1 MNRLVTFVRQL
12 LGSIEQVPYRGL
24 VRQHPA
30 DNSQDIE
37 GRPLEFAFVL
47 NDGYQA
53 VCDNRNIDLY
63 PHSILGVAPKGRDSE
78 MLLYPSEEQLHLPS
92 LLVQQGDIACLE
104 RKVVGQERERS
115 LQFRSVVND
124 SPESTRILLLGLIAR
139 KAYRLVKQN
148 VIRTVK
154 QVLTFNNLIVEMRLL
169 SDDKERV
176 DDVDSVQS
184 GKVIIPFV
192 KDVECIRLIR
202 NVIHRIHVMEFGFRD
217 MNVGR
222 YLGHN
227 IKQGVD
233 LDASLGFSEG
243 CPLEQTQ
250 AEVYGCGVE
259 RIELSMQDELPVKPL
274 ALRKIDH
281 IVGKLLEYP
290 VVPVRI
296 GVGNIAELD
305 VSAAESEMV
314 TLVLDG
320 ADDADNL
327 PEAVA
332 TGKLS
337 EHHYKKLVPASESLH
352 VLVAT
357 VLLDY
362 SIKYSLRQKINELI
376 EDRFSAIHLGL
387 NCLQAT
393 KLRNQFKSTRAIFA
407 YN

>member
-1 MNRLVTFVRQL
+1 MNRLVTYFRQL
-12 LGSIEQVPYRGL
+12 FRSIEQVPYRGL
-24 VRQHPA
+24 VRQHSA

-37 GRPLEFAFVL
+37 GGPLEFAFVL
-47 NDGYQA
+47 NNGYQA
-53 VCDNRNIDLY
+53 VCDNRNVDLY
-63 PHSILGVAPKGRDSE
+63 PDSILGVAPEGRDSE
-78 MLLYPSEEQLHLPS
+78 MLLYPSEEQFHLPS
-92 LLVQQGDIACLE
+92 LLVKQSNVACFE
-104 RKVVGQERERS
+104 CKVIGQERERP

-154 QVLTFNNLIVEMRLL
+154 QVFTFNDLIVEMKLL

-192 KDVECIRLIR
+192 KDVERIRLIR
-202 NVIHRIHVMEFGFRD
+202 NVIHRIHVMDFGLRD

-227 IKQGVD
+227 IKQGVN
-233 LDASLGFSEG
+233 LDASLCSSEG

-250 AEVYGCGVE
+250 AEVYGGGVE
-259 RIELSMQDELPVKPL
+259 SIELSMQDELPVKPL

-290 VVPVRI
+290 VIPVRI

-305 VSAAESEMV
+305 VS
-314 TLVLDG
+314 
-320 ADDADNL
+320 
-327 PEAVA
+327 
-332 TGKLS
+332 
-337 EHHYKKLVPASESLH
+337 
-352 VLVAT
+352 T

-362 SIKYSLRQKINELI
+362 SIKCSLGQKINELI
-376 EDRFSAIHLGL
+376 EDIFSAIHCCLD
-387 NCLQAT
+387 CLQAA
-393 KLRNQFKSTRAIFA
+393 KLRNQFKSTRTILLVTDLLTI
-407 YN
+407 Y